1 MRPTSVGRRRVVGP
15 QIAIVLRHQH
25 PCCSA
30 KLTIGGA
37 LVLSPGISWGT
48 HVTQDQIS
56 EFCIASLAN
65 VLRISKD
72 SVETGTKFN
81 RLGLD
86 SAMVVYL
93 MMDLEEGL
101 GLELS
106 PDDFYDHPT
115 VDALSRYLAER
126 LAQRSAA

>member
-1 MRPTSVGRRRVVGP
+1 MGCGTRWSAAASGP
-15 QIAIVLRHQH
+15 AERGCFASSTPLS
-25 PCCSA
+25 PG
-30 KLTIGGA
+30 KLTIGWPS
-37 LVLSPGISWGT
+37 VLLPGISGESD
-48 HVTQDQIS
+48 VTQEQIS
-56 EFCIASLAN
+56 QFCIASLAN

-93 MMDLEEGL
+93 MMELEEGL

-106 PDDFYDHPT
+106 PDDFYDYPT
-115 VDALSRYLAER
+115 VNELSHDLAER
-126 LAQRSAA
+126 LARRSAA